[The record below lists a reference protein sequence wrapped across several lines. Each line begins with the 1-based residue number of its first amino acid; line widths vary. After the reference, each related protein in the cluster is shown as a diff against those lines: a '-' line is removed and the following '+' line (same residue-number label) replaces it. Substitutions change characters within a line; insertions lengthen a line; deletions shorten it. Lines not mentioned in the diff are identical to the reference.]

1 LTDERRL
8 LTDLDCQT
16 APFNG
21 QTAPFNGQTAP
32 FNGQEAPVDDDDLRP
47 RGARSW

>member
-21 QTAPFNGQTAP
+21 QTAPFNGQ
-32 FNGQEAPVDDDDLRP
+32 EAPVDDDDLRL

>member
-8 LTDLDCQT
+8 LTDLDC
-16 APFNG
+16 